1 MSRRSARYLLLL
13 CTLAFAAAM
22 WGSVDCGT
30 RLADPDLPVQD
41 ATRLRRLIYFHFAL
55 SQLAVLGAVLV
66 FYARHAR
73 WKRYYLLVSYN
84 EQGMPLDPPGI
95 RMPSERVYR
104 CNLHALGA
112 AELPPDDAPV
122 LVYPMMML
130 SGKSSGERL
139 EAALAGAFRRI
150 GRRPELYYQPV
161 LGASPWLARAAAE
174 RLKPLLAAADGSST
188 GILVVAHDTTLP
200 EQPPEPAL
208 FCRRLRRLLP
218 GVEIELGYM
227 RQAPL
232 GGDVLARMN
241 SPHILLL
248 PFLLTEG
255 YHATRDLPTAAQA
268 AACGKTLRRLPV
280 VAALLSGENGE
291 SRESDAAQPTS
302 PAPAA

>member
-13 CTLAFAAAM
+13 CIFAFAAAV

-30 RLADPDLPVQD
+30 RLADSALPAQE

-55 SQLAVLGAVLV
+55 SQLAVLGAVLL

-84 EQGMPLDPPGI
+84 EKGMPLDPPGI

-104 CNLHALGA
+104 CNLHALGD

-139 EAALAGAFRRI
+139 EAALAGAFRRV

-174 RLKPLLAAADGSST
+174 RLRPLLTAADGSST

-200 EQPPEPAL
+200 EQPPEPTL

-218 GVEIELGYM
+218 GVEIELGYL

-232 GGDVLARMN
+232 AVDALTRMS
-241 SPHILLL
+241 SPHVLLL

-268 AACGKTLRRLPV
+268 AACGKTLKRLPV
-280 VAALLSGENGE
+280 VAALLGGGEG
-291 SRESDAAQPTS
+291 DAQQPSSSSS
-302 PAPAA
+302 PTA